1 MSAAKKEGITK
12 RIGRFFREVRSEM
25 RKVIWPNRKELVN
38 YTGVVVASVVV
49 VSIII
54 WVLDTFFSG
63 VIGMIIK

>member
-1 MSAAKKEGITK
+1 MSAAKKEGIIK
-12 RIGRFFREVRSEM
+12 RIGKFFREVRSEM

-63 VIGMIIK
+63 VISMIIK